1 MKKIFSKILIA
12 ILILGF
18 FFTPVTPKIDTQ
30 NHFAL
35 VKNKVNAEDKWYFES
50 GDTIIGGLGGGYV
63 KYTSH
68 GPYDDST
75 QCEAAAKT
83 VKDGG
88 DFISKPCYQSSAP
101 TTKTADQNVDA
112 GGAVRGQGD
121 FFNCDITTIFT
132 NCLVAGLYHV
142 VFSLSAFLASLSARI
157 LDYFVFY
164 ALDSD
169 SYKGDFITLGWALV
183 RDISNILFIIALLYV
198 AGKTVLGLNASNNKK
213 IISMVILMALL
224 INFSLFITK
233 VVIDTSN
240 IVARVFYANI
250 ENVDQ
255 DGNQNVS
262 GYSDA
267 DGTTGKSISVGLVA
281 QFDPQKIFQNSGI
294 PQLVDGT
301 VGPFAIFLILS
312 IVLMFYMTYMFL
324 SVAFVFIGRVAMLW
338 ILMIFSPLAF
348 VSNTV
353 PDFKIPKF
361 NFREWKNELFNQ
373 SFLAPI
379 FVFFLY
385 LIISFGKLPVVS
397 DVIDPN
403 TLNNVGG
410 TATNGTLNT
419 FMKIF
424 IPFIIIFTLVKIAK
438 DTTIKMAGE
447 LASGMSKWGTI
458 LGAGALTL
466 GTAGTAFLGR
476 QVAGRSAAA
485 LSKREGAME
494 YGTERAKYRENLDA
508 WKASDKK
515 TRGARPTWEQHK
527 TDYTVK
533 TGNTLTDS
541 FLTKVGGRINAA
553 QIRNKKIDH
562 GAHEYEDIKKKA
574 GLEGVSD
581 SNISAVEESKMIELF
596 IKDKKNDIQSEIRSG
611 NAKDHSGNAIEGEN
625 EFNIRNRKS
634 IADKIG
640 GAPGSAERAQ
650 AIADGDF
657 DKKTNNLTDQGR
669 KKVDETLKIEFN
681 KVLEKTT
688 KEVGKEKFEHFRT
701 EARSKTNIIDRITA
715 KSSSGS
721 YDMTKINF
729 EDKRANMISKGV
741 LATLGVIALGLR
753 TGLKNINLNPA
764 KGQGDITKDL
774 ANIIST
780 TIKDIG
786 KNIKIDVGGGHGGG
800 GGHDKGGHDDHGGG
814 HGGGHH

>member
-397 DVIDPN
+397 DIIDPN
-403 TLNNVGG
+403 ALNNIGG
-410 TATNGTLNT
+410 TATNSTLNT

-447 LASGMSKWGTI
+447 LASGLSKWGTI
-458 LGAGALTL
+458 LGGAALGLGAAGVAM
-466 GTAGTAFLGR
+466 
-476 QVAGRSAAA
+476 AGRKVIGETLARASRGETLSQRTDYGNMNQLQVG
-485 LSKREGAME
+485 LSKAGKFFKLDKLV
-494 YGTERAKYRENLDA
+494 YGQDQGLYDI
-508 WKASDKK
+508 K
-515 TRGARPTWEQHK
+515 TRKALGIT
-527 TDYTVK
+527 
-533 TGNTLTDS
+533 TGLGGLVNTS
-541 FLTKVGGRINAA
+541 QRKIKEIEHGRHE
-553 QIRNKKIDH
+553 IDE
-562 GAHEYEDIKKKA
+562 ASKKA
-574 GLEGVSD
+574 GVSGVPYERWSK
-581 SNISAVEESKMIELF
+581 VE
-596 IKDKKNDIQSEIRSG
+596 KDKVLEEFGKLNKADIESDITSG
-611 NAKDHSGNAIEGEN
+611 
-625 EFNIRNRKS
+625 
-634 IADKIG
+634 
-640 GAPGSAERAQ
+640 
-650 AIADGDF
+650 
-657 DKKTNNLTDQGR
+657 KTNLYNESGVLIAGIKGKDAYFASKRQELIDNMQRAPSPGDVEITTKKLTDQG
-669 KKVDETLKIEFN
+669 KKKIENQLNIEFN
-681 KVLEKTT
+681 KVMNKT
-688 KEVGKEKFEHFRT
+688 KEKVTESKFDHAIKETKTSISNT
-701 EARSKTNIIDRITA
+701 EKVFSKGT
-715 KSSSGS
+715 SGS
-721 YDMTKINF
+721 YDIRNF
-729 EDKRANMISKGV
+729 NPVADKKSALYNKAAIF
-741 LATLGVIALGLR
+741 LLGSIAASLR
-753 TGLKNINLNPA
+753 FGLKSTEINPG
-764 KGQGDITKDL
+764 KGQGDILKDL
-774 ANIIST
+774 ST
-780 TIKDIG
+780 TIGGALAGMSKGFKLDIG
-786 KNIKIDVGGGHGGG
+786 GGGHGGG